1 MVNKKN
7 YTSPLMETVD
17 INLEAG
23 VLTGNSIKQT
33 TTPSNYPDLEVG
45 GETTTA
51 DSRRKDI
58 WTDPEE
64 EEEENF

>member
-1 MVNKKN
+1 MNKIAYIAPSAN
-7 YTSPLMETVD
+7 VVD
-17 INLEAG
+17 IHLESG
-23 VLTGNSIKQT
+23 VMTGSIKTTQT
-33 TTPSNYPDLEVG
+33 PTGFPDLEVN

-64 EEEENF
+64 EEEEQY